1 MQEISK
7 GRMPYLFGGKPPGC
21 KQCQAKEYI
30 SEFCQ
35 YGMVGHGQCDDGQ
48 RYYLVQQYL
57 DREFH
62 SILQFTPCDL
72 WPLLKGRTLYFSGDS
87 QTQVTPWPSSKP
99 CEAKGLLSKFIT
111 RLFRLTCL

>member
-1 MQEISK
+1 
-7 GRMPYLFGGKPPGC
+7 MPYLLGGKPPGC

-48 RYYLVQQYL
+48 RYYLTQLWL

-87 QTQVTPWPSSKP
+87 QTQVPPRPSP
-99 CEAKGLLSKFIT
+99 KFIK
-111 RLFRLTCL
+111 LKDC